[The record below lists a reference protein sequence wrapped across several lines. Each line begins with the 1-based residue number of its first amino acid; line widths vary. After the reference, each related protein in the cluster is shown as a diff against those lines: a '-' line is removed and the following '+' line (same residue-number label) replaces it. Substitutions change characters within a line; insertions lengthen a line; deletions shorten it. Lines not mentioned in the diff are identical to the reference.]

1 MRGFRERGIVEKIF
15 KGLKTGGIFVLG
27 FIRFRFKK
35 VILFFLVFSFIF
47 AALAV
52 ADGPPAAGLSANDL
66 QKQISEKKASLA
78 AGTSKRKE
86 IENEIAGLR
95 NQQADAAKEKRKN
108 DELVAVIEGEIKDT
122 EDLVELLAEAI
133 EQADRDIAKAEKDY
147 ENSYN
152 VFLKMIKFAYEEGD
166 INYLAL
172 LINSEDFT
180 DFLSRVDVISNIFE
194 YNKNVIDNLVKYKED
209 LEEQKKYN
217 GEMIAQQNEYAQT
230 LSDQRTRT
238 VALRDEAERAVQK
251 LADDITKSEAVQ
263 KQIDQDSDNL
273 LAEINRAS
281 KELKAL
287 QQSQTRYI
295 GGNFKYP
302 VTPKY
307 PANPI
312 SSGFGTR
319 ISPITGRSEFHNGID
334 IPAAYGSP
342 IWAANDGIVI
352 IATYSSGYG
361 NYIVIDHGGDI
372 STLYAHA
379 SSLNKKTGDKVMK
392 GDVIAYV
399 GSTGWSTGSH
409 LHFSYM
415 DKGVFKNP
423 LTSGY
428 L

>member
-1 MRGFRERGIVEKIF
+1 MVG
-15 KGLKTGGIFVLG
+15 
-27 FIRFRFKK
+27 FKK
-35 VILFFLVFSFIF
+35 TILFLVIFSFIF
-47 AALAV
+47 AALSV
-52 ADGPPAAGLSANDL
+52 APGPPAAGLSANDL
-66 QKQISEKKASLA
+66 QKQITEKKASLA

-86 IENEIAGLR
+86 IENEIAGLKNR
-95 NQQADAAKEKRKN
+95 QAGAANEKRKY
-108 DELVAVIEGEIKDT
+108 DEAVAVIEGEIKDT
-122 EDLVELLAEAI
+122 EDLVAFLSEAI
-133 EQADRDIAKAEKDY
+133 EQTELDIIKAGKDY
-147 ENSYN
+147 ENNYN
-152 VFLKMIKFAYEEGD
+152 IFLKMIKFAYEEGD

-172 LINSEDFT
+172 LLKSEDFT

-209 LEEQKKYN
+209 MEEQKKYN
-217 GEMIAQQNEYAQT
+217 EEMIAQQNEYAQT
-230 LSDQRTRT
+230 LS
-238 VALRDEAERAVQK
+238 VKSNEAAALRDEAESVMKK
-251 LADDITKSEAVQ
+251 LADDITKNEAAQ
-263 KQIDQDSDNL
+263 KQFDEESANL

-287 QQSQTRYI
+287 QQSQSKYI

-319 ISPITGRSEFHNGID
+319 KSPITGRTESHNGID

-342 IWAANDGIVI
+342 IWAANDGVVL
-352 IATYSSGYG
+352 IATYSSSYG
-361 NYIVIDHGGDI
+361 NYIVIDHGGGI

-379 SSLNKKTGDKVMK
+379 SSLNKKVNDKVMK

-415 DKGVFKNP
+415 EKGIFKNP